1 MIYTISNNNVSLMEL
16 TIDYID
22 SVNDIYTDF
31 IKESYEYSLNEETKQ
46 LIEETGSLGIK
57 EKVIRAVK
65 SIWER
70 VAGFFREIG
79 KKVMLVVTSI
89 KDLTIDRDI
98 AKAEKDGKPVPE
110 FEYYSQDS
118 FDITEKAA
126 QDVYTSIDQISGLKV
141 LAKTELYTNIHDR
154 LLAASEKVR
163 FDGKSWREVK
173 KCFPSS
179 NKKSVTSIS
188 RQNDKISRVA
198 KDKIKLLE
206 QVGEE
211 DPNLSEGVKDLTTY
225 AKEIMKL
232 GQMIANGATTMLKD
246 NNETC
251 ARILGTLKEKEA

>member
-1 MIYTISNNNVSLMEL
+1 MIYTIPNNNVSLMEL
-16 TIDYID
+16 TINYID

-31 IKESYEYSLNEETKQ
+31 IKESYEYSLNEEVKQ
-46 LIEETGSLGIK
+46 LEGPVGIK
-57 EKVIRAVK
+57 EKIIRAAK

-70 VAGFFREIG
+70 ITNFFKEIG
-79 KKVMLVVTSI
+79 KRIMSVVTSI
-89 KDLTIDRDI
+89 KDLTVDRDI
-98 AKAEKDGKPVPE
+98 AKAEKEGKPVPE
-110 FEYYSQDS
+110 FEYYNQDS

-126 QDVYTSIDQISGLKV
+126 QDVYSSIDEISGLKV
-141 LAKTELYTNIHDR
+141 FAKTELYTNIHDR

-163 FDGKSWREVK
+163 FNGNSWRDIK

-179 NKKSVTSIS
+179 NKKTVTSIS
-188 RQNDKISRVA
+188 RWNDKISKVA
-198 KDKIKLLE
+198 KDKIRLLE

-211 DPNLSEGVKDLTTY
+211 DLDLSEGVKDFTTY

-251 ARILGTLKEKEA
+251 ARILGSLKEKEA